1 MVATFASR
9 ARAERLVEELTS
21 EGYRAH
27 ALERDWGPPRGR
39 LVQVN
44 VGGYASEIDVHRDL
58 ERLRELPGGYSDA
71 RIVEKN

>member
-1 MVATFASR
+1 
-9 ARAERLVEELTS
+9 VEELTS

-27 ALERDWGPPRGR
+27 ALERDWGAPRGR